1 MLLTRLSPR
10 GRKRTKLRVE
20 ELVRISVHGI
30 VTNRG
35 GPHTVYDKNGT
46 KLQFVDEA
54 EMDGRMVLRVYQN
67 SRPILTYQ
75 LAEKPIGGKIKNQRH
90 WWADCQ
96 YYVLVNGRRY
106 SYLYI
111 DTKGRKIGT
120 KDCFGALWTS
130 QSISPKQRDD
140 WRGHQRRAKREV
152 RVPGLNRSANDS

>member
-10 GRKRTKLRVE
+10 GRKRTRHRVE
-20 ELVRISVHGI
+20 ELIRISVHGI

-35 GPHTVYDKNGT
+35 GLHTVYDKNGT

-54 EMDGRMVLRVYQN
+54 EIDGRMVLRIYQN

-75 LAEKPIGGKIKNQRH
+75 LAEKPIGGQIKNQRN

-96 YYVLVNGRRY
+96 YYVVVNGRRY
-106 SYLYI
+106 SYLYV
-111 DTKGRKIGT
+111 DTKNRTVGT

-130 QSISPKQRDD
+130 QSISPKQKDE
-140 WRGHQRRAKREV
+140 WREHQKRAKREV
-152 RVPGLNRSANDS
+152 SVPGLNRSANDS